1 MSIKRSDTVG
11 EPISTFPSRR
21 FYIEFSALI
30 ISSATPDD
38 PLLQARSTGEAGCKA
53 FGVLP
58 TSLRESRFL
67 MAYSH
72 SYQRN

>member
-1 MSIKRSDTVG
+1 LSPNAGLSERIRVYEEQHKIREQVR
-11 EPISTFPSRR
+11 EVFAQ
-21 FYIEFSALI
+21 ALT
-30 ISSATPDD
+30 S
-38 PLLQARSTGEAGCKA
+38 QAAAQRTDLFAVL
-53 FGVLP
+53 GVLP